1 MALIECS
8 RLVRTYRLGGE
19 VVTALDCVSV
29 SIERGDFV
37 AVTGSSGSGKSTL
50 ANVIGGL
57 DTPDSGTIVVDGL
70 DLSKAKDGQL
80 SAYRNRHVGFVF
92 QSFNLQNHETALENV
107 ISPLVIGGIGG
118 KKQRHQMGM
127 EALAKLG
134 LADRAKHKPTQ
145 LSGGQRQRVAI
156 ARALVNSP
164 SVVIADE
171 PTGNLDS
178 VRGAE
183 VMAELA
189 RLNREEGITLMII
202 THDQHVADFARRVLT
217 LVDGRMT
224 ELAGAG
230 SARR

>member
-8 RLVRTYRLGGE
+8 QLVRTYRLGGE
-19 VVTALDCVSV
+19 VVTALNGVSL

-37 AVTGSSGSGKSTL
+37 AVTGPSGSGKSTL

-57 DTPDSGTIVVDGL
+57 DRPDSGTIAVDGL
-70 DLSKAKDGQL
+70 DLSAAKDSQL

-107 ISPLVIGGIGG
+107 ISPLVIGGVGRR
-118 KKQRHQMGM
+118 KERRRLGM
-127 EALAKLG
+127 EALEKLG
-134 LADRAKHKPTQ
+134 LTDRAAHKPTQ

-156 ARALVNSP
+156 ARALVNNP

-178 VRGAE
+178 TRGAE
-183 VMAELA
+183 VMLELA
-189 RLNREEGITLMII
+189 RLNKEEGITLMII
-202 THDQHVADFARRVLT
+202 THDQHVADFANRVLT

-230 SARR
+230 SRKR

>member
-8 RLVRTYRLGGE
+8 QLVRTYRLGGE
-19 VVTALDCVSV
+19 VVTALDGVSV

-37 AVTGSSGSGKSTL
+37 AVTGPSGSGKSTL

-70 DLSKAKDGQL
+70 DLSTAKDGQL

-107 ISPLVIGGIGG
+107 ISPLVIGGVGG
-118 KKQRHQMGM
+118 IKQRRQMGM

-224 ELAGAG
+224 ELAGVG
-230 SARR
+230 SAKQ

>member
-8 RLVRTYRLGGE
+8 QLVRTYRLGGE
-19 VVTALDCVSV
+19 VVTALDGVSV
-29 SIERGDFV
+29 SIERGAFV